1 MIKTK
6 TTTNFSFQKLN
17 RELDSIL
24 EKHIFKLSDNLADMA
39 KEKIKSGSVKPK
51 ITNPIT
57 KKSRKRRG
65 TGLTPLYD
73 SRALHNSIKPTK
85 KGSDG
90 EPGVD
95 ILEYGL
101 KHEKGFIHKSGTK
114 VKARRFLFT
123 ASANLPPKLKK
134 KYKALEKSFYLA
146 INKSLSKY
154 RG

>member
-39 KEKIKSGSVKPK
+39 KEKIKSGSVRPALK
-51 ITNPIT
+51 PIT
-57 KKSRKRRG
+57 KKTRKKRG
-65 TGLTPLYD
+65 TGFTPLFE
-73 SRALHNSIKPTK
+73 SGALYNSIKPTK
-85 KGSDG
+85 KGQDG

-95 ILEYGL
+95 IFEYGTL
-101 KHEKGFIHKSGTK
+101 HERGFTHKSGTQ